1 MHKANL
7 RLWICCLKLL
17 KRVIMSFIFISETIL
32 YWSVTYIMPAGSVHW
47 LPVNNVYFDSCQ
59 HHIKMEHLLLRQNIY
74 SSTTYALSQEA
85 VHFFMLIF
93 YIYFFIWDWVLHWNT
108 LVLTVKV
115 TWIIA
120 LMISNQVHSRS
131 ASFLFKACCMWS
143 IANLLSAAMTF
154 FHLVSLWFLVIL
166 N

>member
-93 YIYFFIWDWVLHWNT
+93 YIYIFYLGLSFALKDTCLDCKSDLNHCINDFKSSPLKKCFI
-108 LVLTVKV
+108 
-115 TWIIA
+115 
-120 LMISNQVHSRS
+120 
-131 ASFLFKACCMWS
+131 SF
-143 IANLLSAAMTF
+143 
-154 FHLVSLWFLVIL
+154 
-166 N
+166 